1 MNQSYDKQQYHT
13 IKTAYPARLLRENSA
28 IQ

>member
-1 MNQSYDKQQYHT
+1 MNQSYDKQQYLT
-13 IKTAYPARLLRENSA
+13 LKTAYPARLLRENSA